1 MLILTRKID
10 EEIKIGTEITIK
22 ILTLSDN
29 QVKVGISAPGD
40 IQIYRGE
47 VYHKVKQNTV
57 DASLASIND
66 KIDLTGYKIKKVK

>member
-22 ILTLSDN
+22 ILSLSDN
-29 QVKVGISAPGD
+29 QVKVGISAPGE

-47 VYHKVKQNTV
+47 VYDKVKQNTV

-66 KIDLTGYKIKKVK
+66 KVDLSGYKIKKVK

>member
-1 MLILTRKID
+1 MLILARKID

-22 ILTLSDN
+22 ILSLSDN
-29 QVKVGISAPGD
+29 QVKVGISAPGE

-47 VYHKVKQNTV
+47 VYDKVKQNTV

-66 KIDLTGYKIKKVK
+66 KVDLSGYKIKKVK